1 MLLKIQS
8 ADEPGSILGAIFNH
22 FPADSDGKWNIL
34 IGFEAFLA
42 VLISSIIAMSFAIP
56 QAGLAS
62 IALACAAIVPRVN
75 QIQRVNRDRI
85 WELGMSGWAANRKS
99 IISVTIL
106 FIGMVLAYAVV
117 GLVLPQATL
126 QEQYTFIMDRGT
138 AYTSTDLSPE
148 RFAHGMTF
156 LRINTYVLIVF
167 FIFAFIYR
175 GLGTSMALG
184 WNAGVWAITL
194 VTAVK
199 VNMAASASPVLL
211 AVIATAALS
220 PHVLLEG
227 LAYLCGSLAAIF
239 FSRGITLYKPTDS
252 RFFKVLNAVIVLA
265 VISFGLVIVGAVVE
279 HFWAP
284 FMLGFL

>member
-99 IISVTIL
+99 I
-106 FIGMVLAYAVV
+106 AA
-117 GLVLPQATL
+117 QAK
-126 QEQYTFIMDRGT
+126 
-138 AYTSTDLSPE
+138 
-148 RFAHGMTF
+148 
-156 LRINTYVLIVF
+156 
-167 FIFAFIYR
+167 
-175 GLGTSMALG
+175 
-184 WNAGVWAITL
+184 AID
-194 VTAVK
+194 
-199 VNMAASASPVLL
+199 ASP
-211 AVIATAALS
+211 A
-220 PHVLLEG
+220 
-227 LAYLCGSLAAIF
+227 
-239 FSRGITLYKPTDS
+239 
-252 RFFKVLNAVIVLA
+252 
-265 VISFGLVIVGAVVE
+265 
-279 HFWAP
+279 
-284 FMLGFL
+284 

>member
-1 MLLKIQS
+1 MLLKVQS

-34 IGFEAFLA
+34 NGVEAFLA
-42 VLISSIIAMSFAIP
+42 VLISSIIAMSFSIP

-62 IALACAAIVPRVN
+62 IALACSALVPRVN
-75 QIQRVNRDRI
+75 QIQRINRDRI
-85 WELGMSGWAANRKS
+85 WEVGMSGWEANRKS

-106 FIGMVLAYAVV
+106 FIGMLLAYAVV

-126 QEQYTFIMDRGT
+126 QEQYTFILNRGT
-138 AYTSTDLSPE
+138 AYTSSDLSPE

-211 AVIATAALS
+211 ALIATVALS
-220 PHVLLEG
+220 PHVLLEA

-239 FSRGITLYKPTDS
+239 FSRGVTLYKPTDS

-265 VISFGLVIVGAVVE
+265 VIAFGMVIVAAVVE